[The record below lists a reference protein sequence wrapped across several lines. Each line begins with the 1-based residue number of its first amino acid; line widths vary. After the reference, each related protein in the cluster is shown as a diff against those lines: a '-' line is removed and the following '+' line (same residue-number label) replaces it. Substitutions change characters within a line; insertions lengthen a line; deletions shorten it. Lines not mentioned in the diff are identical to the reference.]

1 MTLYEYKIQNTKNS
15 WGGGGGGGGGCK
27 GGVGALGY
35 NNKE

>member
-15 WGGGGGGGGGCK
+15 WGGGGGGGCK